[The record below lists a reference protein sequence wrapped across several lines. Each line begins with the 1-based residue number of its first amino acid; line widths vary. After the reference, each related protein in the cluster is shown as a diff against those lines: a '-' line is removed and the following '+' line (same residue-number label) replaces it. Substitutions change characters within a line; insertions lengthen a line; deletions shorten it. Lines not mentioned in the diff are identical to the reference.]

1 DADTTAMLANYQ
13 TGINSKVNIL
23 DTASM
28 LQPYLRDVDT
38 TSMLLPYLRGADTT
52 NMLANYRT
60 GINTKVN
67 ISDTLNMLQPY
78 LRSADTTSMLL
89 PYLRDADTTA
99 MLANYFTGINAKV
112 NILDTASMLQP
123 YLRDADT
130 TSMLSPYLRDADT
143 TAMLNNYRTGIS
155 TKVNILD
162 TASMLQPYLRDTDTT
177 SMLSP
182 YLRRADTT
190 VMLTPYLRD
199 ADTTSMLS
207 SYLRRADTTLML
219 TPYLRD
225 ADTTSML
232 SSYLRRADTTSMLMP
247 YLRDADTTNMLLPY
261 LLDSDTSNML
271 SNYRAGLNAKAPIN
285 NPTFT
290 GTVSGIT
297 QAMVGLPNVDNTSD
311 VNKSISTATQTA
323 LNLKLNISDTAAML
337 LNYRNNGGGLPTSG
351 NSLGDMLYWNGSAW
365 VKLSAG
371 SAGKVLKINGGIPEW
386 TNADFNCGL
395 ATTDVDINTYNTVQ
409 IGQQCWMKENLKTSR
424 YRNGDLIP
432 VVVYS
437 AWGVLTTGGRDWYS
451 GDSTAYEYPYGNLYN
466 WYAVG
471 DSRGLCPTGWHVP
484 TDAEWTILTTNLG
497 GESVAGGRLKSTSSF
512 YWGSTNTE
520 ADNLTGF
527 SALPGGERSTGG
539 SNVNKGSNAA
549 FWSAT
554 DYGSNAWFRYLRFG
568 DGMMTRGGYGKTYG
582 ASVRCLKD

>member
-1 DADTTAMLANYQ
+1 
-13 TGINSKVNIL
+13 
-23 DTASM
+23 
-28 LQPYLRDVDT
+28 
-38 TSMLLPYLRGADTT
+38 
-52 NMLANYRT
+52 
-60 GINTKVN
+60 
-67 ISDTLNMLQPY
+67 
-78 LRSADTTSMLL
+78 
-89 PYLRDADTTA
+89 
-99 MLANYFTGINAKV
+99 
-112 NILDTASMLQP
+112 
-123 YLRDADT
+123 
-130 TSMLSPYLRDADT
+130 
-143 TAMLNNYRTGIS
+143 
-155 TKVNILD
+155 
-162 TASMLQPYLRDTDTT
+162 
-177 SMLSP
+177 
-182 YLRRADTT
+182 
-190 VMLTPYLRD
+190 
-199 ADTTSMLS
+199 
-207 SYLRRADTTLML
+207 
-219 TPYLRD
+219 
-225 ADTTSML
+225 
-232 SSYLRRADTTSMLMP
+232 
-247 YLRDADTTNMLLPY
+247 
-261 LLDSDTSNML
+261 
-271 SNYRAGLNAKAPIN
+271 
-285 NPTFT
+285 
-290 GTVSGIT
+290 
-297 QAMVGLPNVDNTSD
+297 
-311 VNKSISTATQTA
+311 
-323 LNLKLNISDTAAML
+323 
-337 LNYRNNGGGLPTSG
+337 
-351 NSLGDMLYWNGSAW
+351 MLYWNGSAW

-371 SAGKVLKINGGIPEW
+371 STGKVLKINGGIPEW

>member
-1 DADTTAMLANYQ
+1 
-13 TGINSKVNIL
+13 
-23 DTASM
+23 
-28 LQPYLRDVDT
+28 
-38 TSMLLPYLRGADTT
+38 MLLPYLRDTDTT

-78 LRSADTTSMLL
+78 LRDVDTTNMLLPYLQDADTTNMLANYRTGINAKVNISDTSTMLTPYLRAADTTGMLL

-99 MLANYFTGINAKV
+99 MLANYQTGINAKV
-112 NILDTASMLQP
+112 NILDTATMLQP
-123 YLRDADT
+123 YLRHA
-130 TSMLSPYLRDADT
+130 
-143 TAMLNNYRTGIS
+143 
-155 TKVNILD
+155 
-162 TASMLQPYLRDTDTT
+162 DTT

-190 VMLTPYLRD
+190 MMLTPYLRD
-199 ADTTSMLS
+199 ADTTGMLS
-207 SYLRRADTTLML
+207 
-219 TPYLRD
+219 PYLRW
-225 ADTTSML
+225 
-232 SSYLRRADTTSMLMP
+232 ADTTSMLMP
-247 YLRDADTTNMLLPY
+247 YLRDADTTNMLIPY
-261 LLDSDTSNML
+261 LLDADTSNML

-285 NPTFT
+285 NPIFT

-337 LNYRNNGGGLPTSG
+337 LNYRNNGSGLPTSG

-386 TNADFNCGL
+386 ANADFNCGL
-395 ATTDVDINTYNTVQ
+395 ATTDVDNNTYNTVQ

-432 VVVYS
+432 VVGSS
-437 AWGVLTTGGRDWYS
+437 AWGVLATGGRDWYS

-471 DSRGLCPTGWHVP
+471 DSRGLCPTGWQVP

-497 GESVAGGRLKSTSSF
+497 GESVAGGRLKSTSSS
-512 YWGSTNTE
+512 YWGSTNTN
-520 ADNLTGF
+520 ADNLSGF

-539 SNVNKGSNAA
+539 SNVNIGNAA
-549 FWSAT
+549 SFWSAT
-554 DYGSNAWFRYLRFG
+554 DYGSNAWFRYLRYN
-568 DGMMTRGGYGKTYG
+568 DGMMTRGGFGKTYG